1 MNMFWKIQILKKIYF
16 YIVYR
21 KYLIKIINM
30 RNDIENIVE
39 KLKESKSRIILS
51 TNLGGR
57 GTDIKTS
64 KEEEKYGGLHV
75 ILTKLSSN
83 TRTQKQAFGR
93 TSREGK
99 KGSGQYIIMRKKNL
113 NAYGQLIN
121 ILLIIHKKI

>member
-1 MNMFWKIQILKKIYF
+1 
-16 YIVYR
+16 
-21 KYLIKIINM
+21 M

-39 KLKESKSRIILS
+39 ILKESKSRIILS

-113 NAYGQLIN
+113 NTYGQLIN